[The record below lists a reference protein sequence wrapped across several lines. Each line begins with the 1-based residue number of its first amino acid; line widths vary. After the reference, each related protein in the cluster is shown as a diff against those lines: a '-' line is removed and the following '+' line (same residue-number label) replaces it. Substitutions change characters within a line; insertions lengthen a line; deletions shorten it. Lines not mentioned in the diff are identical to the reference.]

1 MMRTILIPV
10 DFSETSSNA
19 LKYATELIKDIDVER
34 IILLK
39 VFYKSVYEQFLPTAD
54 FIQLSDADIA
64 HERAILNDQLRT
76 LTDKIMKTCKPSVS
90 IQKVI
95 SDLPLLRAI
104 HEIITAERPDLLLI
118 GSDHPQEQQESY
130 IGQQVIGIAK
140 TSPVPV
146 LIIPAGATY
155 KKINQ
160 ALLPC
165 DFARVSRLNLL
176 NGMKSPL
183 NWFHPQ
189 LLVLNIDPKQQHL
202 LHRATHENALQE
214 VLEGYNYK
222 LYYSQDEH
230 TVSGILNF
238 ALHNEVQL
246 IIALPGK
253 YSFFYQLTHSSTTEA
268 LALNSQEPVLILK

>member
-1 MMRTILIPV
+1 MSTILIPV

-19 LKYATELIKDIDVER
+19 LKYATELIKDIDIER

-54 FIQLSDADIA
+54 FIQLSDADMR
-64 HERAILNDQLRT
+64 HERNMLNEQLNT
-76 LTDKIMKTCKPSVS
+76 LTENILKICDPAVS

-95 SDLPLLRAI
+95 SDLPLIRAI
-104 HEIITAERPDLLLI
+104 HEIITTEHPDLLLI
-118 GSDHPQEQQESY
+118 GSDSPQEQQESY

-140 TSPVPV
+140 TSPIPV
-146 LIIPAGATY
+146 LIIPAGGTY
-155 KKINQ
+155 KKIRQ

-165 DFARVSRLNLL
+165 DFARVSRLKLL
-176 NGMKSPL
+176 KGLQCPL
-183 NWFHPQ
+183 DWFHPQ
-189 LLVLNIDPKQQHL
+189 LLVVHIDPKQKHL
-202 LHRATHENALQE
+202 LHEKEHENVLQE

-222 LYYSQDEH
+222 VYYTEDQH

-238 ALHNEVQL
+238 ASGKDVQL

-268 LALNSQEPVLILK
+268 LALNSSEPVMILK